1 MWRDYLPPPEP
12 EMWARDKAAAAA
24 QQ

>member
-1 MWRDYLPPPEP
+1 MWRDYLPPEP

-24 QQ
+24 AQQ